1 MENKKQRPKNWIDFS
16 DIEEQILLLKK
27 GKLVIYPTDTIWGIG
42 CDATNEEACLN
53 LIKLKRRDASK
64 SFVIL
69 VDSFR
74 MLEKYIPAF
83 HEVCYELIDCSEKP
97 LTIIYPN
104 GKGFAPSVVA
114 EDGSVAIRITS
125 DPLCKHLIKTLRRPI
140 VSTSANYTGE
150 PFPTSFQQIDPQ
162 LLKEVDGVIAKRTQE
177 KMEKASQIIKIE
189 LDGTVQIIRS

>member
-1 MENKKQRPKNWIDFS
+1 MENKKIRPKNWIDFS
-16 DIEEQILLLKK
+16 DIDEQILLLKK

-42 CDATNEEACLN
+42 CDATNEEACQN

-125 DPLCKHLIKTLRRPI
+125 DPLCKHLIKTLKRPL
-140 VSTSANYTGE
+140 VSTSANFTGE
-150 PFPTSFQQIDPQ
+150 PFPTSFASIDPQ
-162 LLKEVDGVIAKRTQE
+162 LMKEVDGVIAKRTQE
-177 KMEKASQIIKIE
+177 KMGKASQIIKID
-189 LDGTVQIIRS
+189 LDGTVKVIRS